1 MSELLEALFIFSKY
15 ADHLNY
21 PIACESGVLRI
32 LANPEKVR
40 EPDKSRLSHLGFW
53 GDEENKCFLSRRF
66 CLESE
71 NESLS

>member
-1 MSELLEALFIFSKY
+1 MSELLEAFFIFSKY

-32 LANPEKVR
+32 LADPKRVR
-40 EPDKSRLSHLGFW
+40 ETDKSRLGYLGFW
-53 GDEENKCFLSRRF
+53 EDEENKCFVSSRF